1 VRFSKFSL
9 EEEMKRIAMAV
20 LIVTFTILFA
30 SAAVIQ
36 AQSGGSITVN
46 KNGSPASGVSVVFD
60 LSNMGKAGGT
70 STGTTGTTT
79 TTDSGGNVGNVL
91 DLSNM
96 GKAHYDVYE
105 KECVNGQTVVVI
117 VPAGQTPKDDGCKK
131 RRIGGFIWWND
142 GHDHVTIDTGTNTV
156 TNSHTTTGTMTGTK
170 ISTFNPIELS
180 GGFNFYHE
188 TNEPFYGGYGSGVY
202 YPKPWLGVVG
212 DFNFDHHSETG
223 FSSNM
228 IWYMGGVRIA
238 DQTHKFTPYG
248 QFLLGGEH
256 SSFSSGSTSGSAN
269 AFGMKLGAGLD
280 WNATPKFGVR
290 LGQFTWD
297 ISHFGGAFQ
306 NNFDYSAGVVFHF
319 GGK

>member
-1 VRFSKFSL
+1 
-9 EEEMKRIAMAV
+9 MKRIATSV
-20 LIVTFTILFA
+20 LFLASILLFA

-60 LSNMGKAGGT
+60 LSNMGKASGT
-70 STGTTGTTT
+70 PTVTSNPN
-79 TTDSGGNVGNVL
+79 TTDSAGNVGNVL

-131 RRIGGFIWWND
+131 RKIGGFFWTND
-142 GHDHVTIDTGTNTV
+142 GHDHVTIDTGTHTV
-156 TNSHTTTGTMTGTK
+156 TNSNGQARTVISK
-170 ISTFNPIELS
+170 SPSTFNPVELS

-188 TNEPFYGGYGSGVY
+188 TGEPFYGGYGSGVY
-202 YPKPWLGVVG
+202 YPKSWIGIVG
-212 DFNFDHHSETG
+212 DFTFDHHSETG
-223 FSSNM
+223 ESDNM

-238 DQTHKFTPYG
+238 HPMPKFTPYG
-248 QFLLGGEH
+248 QFLLGGVH
-256 SSFSSGSTSGSAN
+256 SSFTSSGFLGTNSGSAN
-269 AFGMKLGAGLD
+269 AFGMKFGGGLD
-280 WNATPKFGVR
+280 WNASPKVSVR

-297 ISHFGGAFQ
+297 TSHFGGAWQ
-306 NNFDYSAGVVFHF
+306 NNFDYSAGLVVHF